1 MEWYEIILII
11 LAGFVAGA
19 VNTLAGSGSV
29 VTISLLTFLG
39 LPSNIANA
47 TNRVGTLVQSLVA
60 NKKLVYD
67 ERATIPKNVVWQ
79 IVPAVIG
86 AILGT
91 FIAVELNERIMDIVI
106 GCLFILLLV
115 MVIFNPSAWLKQHSE
130 AKRNPKSILSVFI
143 FFLIGIYGGF
153 IQAGVGVFLLSA
165 LVLFAGYNFL
175 TANKIKLL
183 VVLCFLIPSLIIFIA
198 KDQIAWVYGLLM
210 AFGQIFG
217 AYWASKVAI
226 NHPKINVYVRYLL
239 IVIIIVSIIKFLK
252 LYTFI
257 PNFGA

>member
-1 MEWYEIILII
+1 MEWYVVILII
-11 LAGFVAGA
+11 LAGFIAG
-19 VNTLAGSGSV
+19 VINTLAGSGSV

-39 LPSNIANA
+39 LPSTIANA

-67 ERATIPKNVVWQ
+67 DRESIPKNVIWQ

-86 AILGT
+86 AIIGT
-91 FIAVELNERIMDIVI
+91 FIAVELNEQVMDIVI
-106 GCLFILLLV
+106 GCLFIVLLFL
-115 MVIFNPSAWLKQHSE
+115 VIFNPSAWLKQHSE
-130 AKRNPKSILSVFI
+130 AKRNPKAPLSILI

-153 IQAGVGVFLLSA
+153 IQAGVGIFLLSA

-175 TANKIKLL
+175 TANKIKLV
-183 VVLCFLIPSLIIFIA
+183 VVLSFLLPSLIIFIV
-198 KDQIAWVYGLLM
+198 KDQIAWIYGLLM

-252 LYTFI
+252 LYTLI
-257 PNFGA
+257 PLS